1 MSGKLWCFVGFCG
14 LMGVSA
20 CTESVPDDGVYETVW
35 SLASVDGAAF
45 GASATL
51 NLAEDG
57 RIFGNAPCNAYV
69 GRSEGVW
76 PALRFSSISVT
87 RAACPELSAEQAFL
101 QAMAGVR
108 SVELTDQGMLLTG
121 EGAPLLFRPRPA
133 E

>member
-1 MSGKLWCFVGFCG
+1 MSGKLWGIAGLCG
-14 LMGVSA
+14 VIGLSA
-20 CTESVPDDGVYETVW
+20 CTETGLDDGVYDTVW
-35 SLASVDGAAF
+35 SLASIDGEAF
-45 GASATL
+45 RASATL

-87 RAACPELSAEQAFL
+87 RAACPELSAEQGFL

-108 SVELTDQGMLLTG
+108 SAELTDQGMLLSG